1 MTLQQL
7 EYVVALDKH
16 RHFVRAAESC
26 GVTQSTLSS
35 MIQKLEQEL
44 DVKLFDRNTHPV
56 TPTLWGE
63 QIIAQAKVILFN
75 SSQLKEIILAEK
87 EQASGEVRL
96 GIIPTV
102 APYIVPLLIKNIQN
116 NYPKVVLKI
125 SEARTSEIV
134 RHIEKAE
141 LDMALLATPLNN
153 INILEIPLYYEKF
166 LAYVS
171 PVDKLHK
178 LNSIETHQLPSDHL
192 WVLQEGHCLR
202 NQVLNICE
210 SQSVF
215 SSIYQAGSIDT
226 LVKIVDENGGYT
238 IIPELHTALLNES
251 ARKNVRPLV
260 NPEPFREI
268 SLIIRHD
275 YVRERLL
282 NIVSDCLRQIIPE
295 NMIDTR
301 LKRFAIKL

>member
-75 SSQLKEIILAEK
+75 SSQLKEIILAVK

-116 NYPKVVLKI
+116 I
-125 SEARTSEIV
+125 
-134 RHIEKAE
+134 
-141 LDMALLATPLNN
+141 
-153 INILEIPLYYEKF
+153 
-166 LAYVS
+166 
-171 PVDKLHK
+171 
-178 LNSIETHQLPSDHL
+178 
-192 WVLQEGHCLR
+192 R
-202 NQVLNICE
+202 NE
-210 SQSVF
+210 
-215 SSIYQAGSIDT
+215 YDE
-226 LVKIVDENGGYT
+226 VKI
-238 IIPELHTALLNES
+238 
-251 ARKNVRPLV
+251 
-260 NPEPFREI
+260 
-268 SLIIRHD
+268 
-275 YVRERLL
+275 
-282 NIVSDCLRQIIPE
+282 
-295 NMIDTR
+295 
-301 LKRFAIKL
+301 